1 MKTDLRS
8 LYKDELYSLMAELSG
23 EKYRADQ
30 LFMWMHS
37 KLKDGF
43 SEMGNIPKKLKDS
56 LDQAGYGINPSENVL
71 VLRSKLDGTRKY
83 LFRLWDGNII
93 ESVFMQYEHGNTV
106 CVSSQA
112 GCRMGCRFCASTIDG
127 LVRNLE
133 PSEMLSQVYAIAR
146 DEAAAGP
153 DSEKAGKNAGLNGD
167 PVSNVVIMG
176 SGEPLDNYDNVI
188 RFIRLLNDKDGL
200 NISQRNITLSTCGI
214 VPGIRR
220 LIEEDLKINLALSLH
235 APNDEKRKQLMPIA
249 NKYGIS
255 EILDACVDY
264 YNSNRR
270 RLTIE
275 YSLIKGVNDSDED
288 AAELSH
294 LLRGM
299 NVLVNL
305 IPVNPVRERDYQ
317 STGQA
322 RVRAFQNKLEK
333 NNINVTIRREL
344 GRDIEGA
351 CGQLRRRYEA
361 RTGSGKDRN
370 NDRGDE
376 SSAGTD

>member
-1 MKTDLRS
+1 
-8 LYKDELYSLMAELSG
+8 MAELSG